1 MFMFQSIYS
10 LVADFYNVD
19 ENLTIWLGQ
28 NSLVLLALVLFPIAF
43 LSDFVSVQK
52 VVIISCTMITVG
64 SLLKTLACV
73 PIESSRDGIYVM
85 HNPVKLNPNRSDWDS
100 SGDP

>member
-28 NSLVLLALVLFPIAF
+28 NSLVLLALVLFPFAF

-52 VVIISCTMITVG
+52 VVIISCTMITFG

-73 PIESSRDGIYVM
+73 PIESSREGIYR
-85 HNPVKLNPNRSDWDS
+85 RSS
-100 SGDP
+100 T